1 MRRKGELKLIKGS
14 IATPI
19 LDKCKAI
26 IIITKDPASL
36 YKSAHECDRSPNM
49 NHSHKLVSTTTQTP
63 AGILPGMLRGVHHI
77 ALNVQDMQASCHF
90 YGTILGLH
98 RLVGDE
104 VPKTLVQLVAEGK
117 VTNFKTPDGTILDLF
132 WEPDMIPPDPD
143 PEKGFTRAPTIS
155 PSTLHPS
162 KWMRRSPSSTKPR
175 SPSKAPS
182 SAQLAKA
189 STSKIPTDLPSKS
202 AAIPTKINGSIDHSV
217 SRRFKALRHPN

>member
-90 YGTILGLH
+90 YGTVLGLH

-104 VPKTLVQLVAEGK
+104 VPRTLVQLVAEGK

-143 PEKGFTRAPTIS
+143 PEKGFTRADHLAFDI
-155 PSTLHPS
+155 
-162 KWMRRSPSSTKPR
+162 
-175 SPSKAPS
+175 APEQMDE
-182 SAQLAKA
+182 AIAILNQA
-189 STSKIPTDLPSKS
+189 KIPFKGPIIRPTGQGIYFKDPDGFTIEVRCDPSQ
-202 AAIPTKINGSIDHSV
+202 N
-217 SRRFKALRHPN
+217 